1 MRYLCCCNHGN
12 VRSACLAREL
22 KDKGHEAIAIG
33 LMPRV
38 SENRD
43 RSTIDMLCLWADK
56 IIDMS
61 DGYGTRLSEQ
71 HKVTRLN
78 IGEDVWGNPFH
89 PALREIIRA
98 RMENL

>member
-33 LMPRV
+33 LMPRTG
-38 SENRD
+38 EFNQ
-43 RSTIDMLCLWADK
+43 STIDMLCKWADK

-61 DGYGTRLSEQ
+61 DGYGARLSEQ

-89 PALREIIRA
+89 PALREIIRV